1 MTDDSATQKREAE
14 LLTSNRRLTLLTR
27 VAHRLILGGSPEDHL
42 EAAFKAVADEF
53 GAKYYFN
60 YGIDPAAPEKLTLHS
75 FSGLDADQQLA
86 FRTIALGQHLCGKVA
101 QARSALIVENIH
113 LLADEASAGVR
124 QMGIKAYAGM
134 PLMAHG
140 KLFGTIAFGMTEQ
153 TRFTES
159 DIELLRTL
167 ADQFSA
173 SLDRAQLLKSL
184 RESEASY
191 RSALLAGR
199 MGSWETDFVSR
210 TRTWTAEGMALF
222 GLSLPD
228 GRGVVGGP
236 RDEFRLALH
245 PEDRH
250 LVDAFHVAA
259 ATQDSFPAEYRVV
272 RPDGTVVW
280 LSGRGKVMARG
291 ADGAAHRLVSIMA
304 DITERKASEEHVQ
317 FLMHEISHR
326 SKNLLAV
333 IQAIASQT
341 ARSVNSV
348 PDFRARFTQR
358 LQGIAASHD
367 LLVNEN
373 WHGASIGN
381 LVRQQL
387 LPFAGPTSAR
397 LDLTGPDV
405 LLNATAAQAIGL
417 ALHELATNAIKYGAL
432 STPGGR
438 LVISWTIEDRNGDP
452 DWLTITWTEEGGP
465 PVSVPSR
472 KGFGRVVAEDM
483 VARSLDG
490 FVRTDYAAGGLQWVL
505 SLPPVHL
512 IRPMRQARSVVAG
525 DPADGGRESGAPDRA
540 LE

>member
-1 MTDDSATQKREAE
+1 MSDDIAIRTREAE
-14 LLTSNRRLTLLTR
+14 LLTSNRRLTLLTQ
-27 VAHRLILGGSPEDHL
+27 VAHQLILGASPEDHL

-60 YGIDPAAPEKLTLHS
+60 YGIDPAVPETLVLNS
-75 FSGLDADQQLA
+75 SSGLDPAQRTA

-101 QARSALIVENIH
+101 QTRNALVVENIH

-124 QMGIKAYAGM
+124 AMGIKAYAGM
-134 PLMAHG
+134 PLQAHG

-173 SLDRAQLLKSL
+173 SLDRAQLLHSL

-228 GRGVVGGP
+228 GRGRVGGP
-236 RDEFRLALH
+236 EDEFRLALH
-245 PEDRH
+245 PQDRH
-250 LVDAFHVAA
+250 LVDAFHAAA

-272 RPDGTVVW
+272 RPDGSIMW

-291 ADGAAHRLVSIMA
+291 ADGSAHRLVSIMA
-304 DITERKASEEHVQ
+304 DITERKASEEHVK
-317 FLMHEISHR
+317 FLMHEVSHR

-367 LLVNEN
+367 LLVSAN
-373 WHGASIGN
+373 WEGASVGS
-381 LVRQQL
+381 LVREQL
-387 LPFAGPTSAR
+387 LPFAGANSAR
-397 LDLTGPDV
+397 LALMGPDV
-405 LLNATAAQAIGL
+405 VLNATAAQSIGL

-432 STPGGR
+432 STPDGK
-438 LVISWTIEDRNGDP
+438 LSISWSIQEFEDQA
-452 DWLTITWTEEGGP
+452 DWLTITWTELGGP
-465 PVSVPSR
+465 PVSLPTR

-483 VARSLDG
+483 VARSLEG
-490 FVRTDYAAGGLQWVL
+490 VVTTDYAVGGLRWVL

-512 IRPMRQARSVVAG
+512 VRPMRQAGSVFAE
-525 DPADGGRESGAPDRA
+525 DAMGRGSEGSD
-540 LE
+540 